1 MLALS
6 IFFAFSLQ
14 ASENEV
20 LWAMRIG
27 VILVGALATVV
38 AIFVDSIYGLWYL
51 CSDLVYVILFP
62 QLLCVVHL
70 QKANVYGSIT
80 GLVMGII
87 FRLTGGEPLLGLP
100 PAIKYPWW
108 YEDDGVIY
116 QNFPFKTMAML
127 ISLICIVIV
136 SLITHACFINGVLS
150 EDMDILN
157 GVVVRRKSVSQSNGN
172 LKESNGNISTDN
184 GTENPAYNTRL

>member
-1 MLALS
+1 
-6 IFFAFSLQ
+6 
-14 ASENEV
+14 
-20 LWAMRIG
+20 MRIG